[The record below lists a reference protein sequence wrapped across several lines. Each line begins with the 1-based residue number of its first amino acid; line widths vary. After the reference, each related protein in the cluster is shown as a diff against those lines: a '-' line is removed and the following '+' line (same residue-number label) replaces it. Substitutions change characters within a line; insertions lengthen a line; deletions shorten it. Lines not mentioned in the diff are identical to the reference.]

1 MATVK
6 ALIRQNKVNS
16 NGQAVIYLRYGHH
29 QKVKDI
35 SSGVKVV
42 ASQWDEK
49 NQKVNSTKGIRKTK
63 LNEDLIESKRQSDL
77 IVNTKIEH
85 AKSRILQIA
94 RKLQLNKIDPEVGLV
109 KNKYFE
115 KESPTPRVDLELIPL
130 FEDFVKKTSK
140 SDGTKANYR
149 TAIYHL
155 EKYQTAK
162 LKSPLRLSNIS
173 LDLIDDFRRF
183 LHNDLVKPGGKEKGI
198 SDNSAGTSLRNI
210 KVFLN
215 YLIDRNYDV
224 PDIASKIKV
233 PRIDKTIIY
242 LTENEIDQLY
252 YHTFQKTKYER
263 VRDVFV
269 LNCYTGLRY
278 SDLQRLNK
286 NHIHDEAIVMR
297 AYKNQNDLFVPL
309 TKRPL
314 EILDKYNYELPQLSE
329 QKFNSYIK
337 EACDIAKIHSQVELI
352 KTSSGN
358 KSYKYEPKWKTI
370 TSHIAIKTFI
380 SLCGKKG
387 ISPKA
392 VSEITGKSVEIIIK
406 HYYGIDKETI
416 KEQMRSAFS

>member
-6 ALIRQNKVNS
+6 SLIRHNKINT
-16 NGQAVIYLRYGHH
+16 NGEAVIYLRYGHQ

-35 SSGVKVV
+35 SSGIKIF
-42 ASQWDEK
+42 ASEWDEK
-49 NQKVNSTKGIRKTK
+49 NQKVNSIKGIRKTRV
-63 LNEDLIESKRQSDL
+63 NESLFESKRQSDL
-77 IVNTKIEH
+77 LVNTKIEQ
-85 AKSRILQIA
+85 AKAKLLEIA
-94 RKLQLNKIDPEVGLV
+94 RELQLNKIDPEVSLV
-109 KNKYFE
+109 KAKFTE
-115 KESPTPRVDLELIPL
+115 KEILSPSSDYELIPL
-130 FEDFVKKTSK
+130 FKEFMEKTSK

-155 EKYQTAK
+155 TAFEKARLT
-162 LKSPLRLSNIS
+162 SPLRISSIS
-173 LDLIDDFRRF
+173 LELIDSFRQF
-183 LHNDLVKPGGKEKGI
+183 LHTDLVKPGGKEKGI
-198 SDNSAGTSLRNI
+198 SDNSVGTTLKNL

-215 YLIDRNYDV
+215 YLKDRSYKI
-224 PDIASKIKV
+224 PDIISKIKV
-233 PRIDKTIIY
+233 PRLEKTIVF
-242 LTENEIDQLY
+242 LTEEEIDQLLS
-252 YHTFQKTKYER
+252 FRFNKEKYER

-286 NHIHDEAIVMR
+286 NHIHDGAIEMR
-297 AYKNQNDLFVPL
+297 AYKNQRDVFVPL
-309 TKRPL
+309 TKRPV
-314 EILDKYNYELPQLSE
+314 EILEKYDFILPSLSE

-337 EACDIAKIHSQVELI
+337 EACKEAGIDRQVELI
-352 KTSSGN
+352 KTTSGN
-358 KSYKYEPKWKTI
+358 KSYQYVPKWKTI

-416 KEQMRSAFS
+416 KQQMNRAF